1 MSATCLTEFARHR
14 LFQIA
19 AREGFWRTA
28 NVAEP
33 FGWHQHKHV
42 GSSAA
47 DVLAFTAVALR
58 FQARFALS
66 NVSDFPAI
74 ASAFES
80 HLKSSACGENFAL
93 HRIFARMLL
102 AGQTAP
108 VRSGRRDAVLGAL
121 SIDLLRLYPRKPQ

>member
-42 GSSAA
+42 GCSAA
-47 DVLAFTAVALR
+47 DVLTFTAVALR
-58 FQARFALS
+58 FQAWFALS
-66 NVSDFPAI
+66 NVSNFPAI
-74 ASAFES
+74 ASAFER
-80 HLKSSACGENFAL
+80 HLKSSACVETLHCTGFLHQCFWGGES
-93 HRIFARMLL
+93 R
-102 AGQTAP
+102 
-108 VRSGRRDAVLGAL
+108 GRRRR
-121 SIDLLRLYPRKPQ
+121 LRWLPD